1 MPKNMPVYAAAA
13 GPDIQAAAAL
23 PMRCAY
29 LAYSIG
35 PGGELT
41 RGPLPARTR
50 GGLLGLSDHD
60 APPLESLDSRRLE
73 QETAAECGRRGYA
86 GALLDFERP
95 DYLPLALSLC
105 QRLTRQGLVCYGPLT
120 LAAAPDCRLLV
131 PSSISGGSFQQMLED
146 YCRRFPPERL
156 ALDVVRVCAQYDM
169 PSLDPDGQ
177 SLSVGEFRQILERHA
192 PTPFFSQQLCA
203 KYFTYRTKGK
213 TRFVLYDDLASTM
226 GKLSIAARQGFC
238 AAFVLYRDFGPACA
252 QLAE

>member
-1 MPKNMPVYAAAA
+1 MPKNMPVYIAAA

-23 PMRCAY
+23 SMRCAY

-35 PGGELT
+35 PGGALN
-41 RGPLPARTR
+41 RSPRPARTR

-60 APPLESLDSRRLE
+60 APPLEGLDPRRLE
-73 QETAAECGRRGYA
+73 QETAAECSRRGYA
-86 GALLDFERP
+86 GILLDFERP
-95 DYLPLALSLC
+95 EYQQLAISLC
-105 QRLTRQGLVCYGPLT
+105 QGLARQGLVCYGPLT

-146 YCRRFPPERL
+146 YCRRFSPERL

-177 SLSVGEFRQILERHA
+177 SLSVGEFRQILKRHA
-192 PTPFFSQQLCA
+192 PTSFFSQQLCA
-203 KYFTYRTKGK
+203 KYFTYRTGDK
-213 TRFVLYDDLASTM
+213 TRFVLYDDLSSTV
-226 GKLSIAARQGFC
+226 GKISIAARQGFC
-238 AAFVLYRDFGPACA
+238 GAFVLYRDFGPACA